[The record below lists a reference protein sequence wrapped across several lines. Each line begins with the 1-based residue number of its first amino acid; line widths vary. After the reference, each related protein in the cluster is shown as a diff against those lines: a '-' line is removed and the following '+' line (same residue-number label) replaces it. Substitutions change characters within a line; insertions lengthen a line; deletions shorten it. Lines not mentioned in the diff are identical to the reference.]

1 MLRHALAAIALTAT
15 LAQANLQLDFPADR
29 LGQGEFNTVE
39 HLSADAWLVIDG
51 VDQVRLPANTIIQGG
66 NPLAV
71 GLIWAYDADTVWNL
85 EERLAAGAEVALR
98 DLRVTLACPGGAPSL
113 GWSRGEQVAYNYV
126 VGVPFPINLP
136 PSMPVFA
143 TLECAT
149 RVRPMPRPGSLL
161 LLEAAP
167 NPFNSTTSLAFS
179 LDRATH
185 VRLEVFDLSGRSVR
199 LLGDGNLG
207 PGEHEVPLDAQGL
220 PSGVYLARLSTKDAV
235 ATRKVLFLK

>member
-1 MLRHALAAIALTAT
+1 MLRRSFAAIALTAT
-15 LAQANLQLDFPADR
+15 LAHANLQLDFPADR
-29 LGQGEFNTVE
+29 LGQGDFNTVE
-39 HLSADAWLVIDG
+39 QVSADAWLVIDG
-51 VDQVRLPANTIIQGG
+51 VDQARLPANTIIQGG

-98 DLRVTLACPGGAPSL
+98 DLRLTLACPGGAPSHS
-113 GWSRGEQVAYNYV
+113 WSRGEQVAYNYQ
-126 VGVPFPINLP
+126 VGVPFPVNLP

-143 TLECAT
+143 TLECGT
-149 RVRPMPRPGSLL
+149 RVTPAPRPGSLL

-167 NPFNSTTSLAFS
+167 NPFNSSTSLAFT
-179 LDRATH
+179 LERPTH
-185 VRLEVFDLSGRSVR
+185 VRLEVFNLSGRSVR
-199 LLGDGNLG
+199 VLGDGNLG

-220 PSGVYLARLSTKDAV
+220 PTGVYLARLTTRDGV